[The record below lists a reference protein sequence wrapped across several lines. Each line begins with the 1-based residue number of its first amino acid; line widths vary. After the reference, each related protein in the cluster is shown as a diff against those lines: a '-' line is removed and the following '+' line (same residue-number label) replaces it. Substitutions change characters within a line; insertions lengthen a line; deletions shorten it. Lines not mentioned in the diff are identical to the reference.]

1 MDKMLA
7 VVLVGMMM
15 TLGAMSN
22 SGPINAATTAQVEQP
37 AIAAAGVYV
46 GGFDLPV
53 GSYTLTATITERNRG
68 SITLYAAGYD
78 KDPDKNYRPHGV
90 AENLNRSAWKKDHT
104 RFCKHYSLSDGEE
117 PYTISFH
124 IPLAEGD
131 TLVLDFPCTITPYQ
145 TTQQ

>member
-53 GSYTLTATITERNRG
+53 GSYTLTATITKRNRG

-78 KDPDKNYRPHGV
+78 SDPHENYHPFGDYEDANRLSWKD
-90 AENLNRSAWKKDHT
+90 DHT
-104 RFCKHYSLSDGEE
+104 KFDKYYSLSDGEE

-131 TLVLDFPCTITPYQ
+131 TLVLDFPCTITPYPQ
-145 TTQQ
+145 H